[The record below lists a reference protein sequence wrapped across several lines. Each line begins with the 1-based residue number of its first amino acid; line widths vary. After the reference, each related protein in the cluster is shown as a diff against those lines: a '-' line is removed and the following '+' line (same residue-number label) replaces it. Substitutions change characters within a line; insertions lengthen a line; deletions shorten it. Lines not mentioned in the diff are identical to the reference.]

1 VTAYFAFEQYVYK
14 QFNKKIKVFH
24 LDGEEEFINSKLS
37 SHFLSACIIH
47 QVSYPYTPEKIGMVE
62 RRHRTIQELDMTMIF
77 I

>member
-37 SHFLSACIIH
+37 SHFLFACIIH
-47 QVSYPYTPEKIGMVE
+47 QVSYPYTPEKTGMVE

>member
-1 VTAYFAFEQYVYK
+1 MTAYFAFEQYVYK

-47 QVSYPYTPEKIGMVE
+47 QVSYPYTPEKTGMVE

>member
-47 QVSYPYTPEKIGMVE
+47 QVSYPYTPEKTGMVE
-62 RRHRTIQELDMTMIF
+62 RHHRTIQELDMTMIF